1 MVYLSRVVD
10 EELDASTAITWTHL
24 HNPGFSVRGTLT
36 LIIPPS
42 HPDIILHQL

>member
-24 HNPGFSVRGTLT
+24 HNPGFSVRGTLALT
-36 LIIPPS
+36 IFASDPS
-42 HPDIILHQL
+42 